1 MERQRAIPC
10 PVERR
15 ARQPLPQPMRAGAR
29 HARGAGGVRDIA
41 GRKQGGEEKPL
52 LVRRPA
58 GAIGGSWR
66 GGRGRMRGGVLV
78 HL

>member
-1 MERQRAIPC
+1 MERQRALPC

-15 ARQPLPQPMRAGAR
+15 ARKALAQPMRAGAR
-29 HARGAGGVRDIA
+29 HACGAGGVRDIA
-41 GRKQGGEEKPL
+41 GGEQRGEEKPL

-58 GAIGGSWR
+58 GAIGG
-66 GGRGRMRGGVLV
+66 GGRGRMGGGVLV

>member
-1 MERQRAIPC
+1 MERQCALPC

-15 ARQPLPQPMRAGAR
+15 PRKALAQPMRAGAR

-41 GRKQGGEEKPL
+41 GGEQRGKEKPL
-52 LVRRPA
+52 PVRRPA
-58 GAIGGSWR
+58 GAIGGGGR
-66 GGRGRMRGGVLV
+66 GGRGRMGGGVLV